1 MDPLPSPRLGKF
13 ALAVLSATILV
24 SVMSASMTTVALP
37 DLQEHFRVGDD
48 TLTWV
53 VTAYI
58 ITFAT
63 GTVVYG
69 RLADIVGTKP
79 MYVFGLTL
87 FTLASL
93 GVALAP
99 SYWLLVAARA
109 AQGFGGTAVPS
120 LSLATIVKT
129 TSDRERGRAMGTTI
143 MAVGVGFG
151 LGPLVGGALTEIGSW
166 RAPFFVTAAS
176 AALLL
181 PLALRAVPGVHGDS
195 SQRFDATGAG
205 LLALTVT
212 GAVLALNRLPRNPV
226 DPVGLV
232 GLGCALVAGAAM
244 VVRIVGVPDPFLSP
258 RVVRNVRFMRMA
270 GVGYATQGLHF
281 GTVVLIPL
289 LLYRYHETSIIAV
302 GVHLLP
308 GALAIAVFGM
318 AGGVLSHTVGNRRL
332 IIAGTLTMVVGVGYF
347 HLAGFDGPAWGVSL
361 VYLVI
366 ASGYGM
372 VNASV
377 INAATGELDFDLA
390 GLGVGVFNLVFF
402 LGGATTVA
410 LSGSILR
417 SREGASSAINPLV
430 GGGATEFSDALIPV
444 LVVACLG
451 LLLGLG
457 TPGRKDAEPAKESVI
472 APPG

>member
-1 MDPLPSPRLGKF
+1 MEPVSHPRLGQF
-13 ALAVLSATILV
+13 ALVVLSGTILV

-37 DLQEHFRVGDD
+37 DLQAYFGVGDD

-69 RLADIVGTKP
+69 RLADMVGTKP
-79 MYVFGLTL
+79 MYVFGLSL
-87 FTLASL
+87 FTVASL

-99 SYWLLVAARA
+99 SYWMLVAARA

-120 LSLATIVKT
+120 LSMATIVKT
-129 TSDRERGRAMGTTI
+129 TTEQERGRAMGTTI

-151 LGPLVGGALTEIGSW
+151 LGPLVGGGLTELGSW
-166 RAPFFVTAAS
+166 RAPFFATAAS

-181 PLALRAVPGVHGDS
+181 PLALRAVPGVRGDS
-195 SQRFDATGAG
+195 TQRFDALGAG

-212 GAVLALNRLPRNPV
+212 GVVLALNRLPRDAF
-226 DPVGLV
+226 DPVGLS
-232 GLGCALVAGAAM
+232 GLTCGVLAGAAM
-244 VVRIVGVPDPFLSP
+244 VARIVRSPDPFLSP
-258 RVVRNVRFMRMA
+258 RVVRNLRFMRMA

-281 GTVVLIPL
+281 GIVVLIPL
-289 LLYRYHETSIIAV
+289 LLYRYHDKSIIDV

-308 GALAIAVFGM
+308 GAMAIAVFGM
-318 AGGVLSHTVGNRRL
+318 AGGVLSHKVGNRRL
-332 IIAGTLTMVVGVGYF
+332 IISGTTTMVLGVGYF
-347 HLAGFDGPAWGVSL
+347 HLAGFAAPAWGVSL
-361 VYLVI
+361 TYLVI

-377 INAATGELDFDLA
+377 INAATGELDHDLA

-410 LSGSILR
+410 LSGAILR
-417 SREGASSAINPLV
+417 SREGVGTALNPLA
-430 GGGATEFSDALIPV
+430 GSGATEFSDALIPV
-444 LVVACLG
+444 LAVAALG

-457 TPGRKDAEPAKESVI
+457 APRRRSAEEEPGPLAAT
-472 APPG
+472 AG

>member
-1 MDPLPSPRLGKF
+1 MEPLPHPRLGQF
-13 ALAVLSATILV
+13 ALVVLSATILV

-37 DLQEHFRVGDD
+37 DLQAHFGVGDD

-79 MYVFGLTL
+79 MYVFGLSL
-87 FTLASL
+87 FTVASL
-93 GVALAP
+93 AVALAP

-129 TSDRERGRAMGTTI
+129 TTERERGRAMGTTI
-143 MAVGVGFG
+143 VAVGVGFG
-151 LGPLVGGALTEIGSW
+151 LGPLVGGGLTELGSW
-166 RAPFFVTAAS
+166 RGPFFATAAS

-181 PLALRAVPGVHGDS
+181 PLALKAVPAVRGDAS
-195 SQRFDATGAG
+195 ARFDGQGAG
-205 LLALTVT
+205 VLALTVT
-212 GAVLALNRLPRNPV
+212 GTVLALNRLPRDIL
-226 DPVGLV
+226 DPVGIA
-232 GLGCALVAGAAM
+232 GLGCALLGGAAM
-244 VVRIVGVPDPFLSP
+244 VAHIVRTAEPFLSP
-258 RVVRNVRFMRMA
+258 RVVGNLRFMRMA
-270 GVGYATQGLHF
+270 GVGYAAQGLHF
-281 GTVVLIPL
+281 GTIVLIPL
-289 LLYRYHETSIIAV
+289 LLYRYHGTSIIGV

-332 IIAGTLTMVVGVGYF
+332 IIAGTVTMVLGVGWF
-347 HLAGFDGPAWGVSL
+347 HLVGFAGSPWAVSAI
-361 VYLVI
+361 YLVI

-372 VNASV
+372 VNASM
-377 INAATGELDFDLA
+377 INAATSELDVDLA

-410 LSGSILR
+410 LSGAILR
-417 SREGASSAINPLV
+417 TREDAGSALNPLV

-444 LVVACLG
+444 LAISILG
-451 LLLGLG
+451 LVLGLG
-457 TPGRKDAEPAKESVI
+457 APARRLADEADQAAA
-472 APPG
+472 APAG